1 MLAIL
6 ETKRWKDL
14 DDYRLTKIRAEAY
27 ETWWSLSKADP
38 KEPPFADARLDPK
51 DFADGAATARLRAI
65 AGYQALVKSH
75 HADADIAARLKKLL
89 AGTDTEQRD
98 WYCFG
103 D

>member
-1 MLAIL
+1 M
-6 ETKRWKDL
+6 
-14 DDYRLTKIRAEAY
+14 
-27 ETWWSLSKADP
+27 SKADS
-38 KEPPFADARLDPK
+38 KEPPFEDARLNPA

-75 HADADIAARLKKLL
+75 HADTEIEARLKKLL
-89 AGTDTEQRD
+89 AGTDTEQRA